1 MDDLTWKRRM
11 RARKRRV
18 KYERFFLLILLI
30 VGLSYFIWDSVSRTK
45 TPVYAMNKVV
55 ESIDTGD
62 LENFN
67 KHVDLTTITTRAYDD
82 LTGDL
87 FKNDE
92 QLSMSERLLFENFYV
107 LIRPQICQ
115 GAIQVINKKVESGNW
130 TLPEEILKGR
140 QLGIDFELLLERSLI
155 RNVKFVSVENIEHKG
170 ETATADINIIEE
182 RTQTP
187 FTFKVTLE
195 NFSEVGLQ
203 MSSDNFEL
211 FGETWKFPGLSFAF
225 DDNSWKIVSVDN
237 YKEFL
242 ETVTPL
248 IQRDVENYIEATA
261 EIVNRYND
269 IFYDEQLNFI
279 ELQRTSSGILSAS
292 QRENIAVY
300 INDTII
306 KTLQDRQSELDKIPV
321 PNGARYLADLR
332 AQSTYVTIQAWKY
345 YAQGIS
351 ENDAVALGTA
361 AGIHKQEL
369 IIDQRI
375 EEVIKNSAVAKNLP
389 ELP

>member
-1 MDDLTWKRRM
+1 MDDLTWNRRI

-18 KYERFFLLILLI
+18 KYERFFFLLLLI

-55 ESIDTGD
+55 ESIETGD

-67 KHVDLTTITTRAYDD
+67 QHVDLTAVTTHAYDD

-115 GAIQVINKKVESGNW
+115 GAIQVINTRIDSGNW
-130 TLPEEILKGR
+130 TLPEGILKGR

-155 RNVKFVSVENIEHKG
+155 RNLKFVSVENIEHQG
-170 ETATADINIIEE
+170 EKATADINIVEE

-203 MSSDNFEL
+203 MSGNYFEL

-248 IQRDVENYIEATA
+248 IQNDVESYIESTA
-261 EIVNRYND
+261 EIVDTYND
-269 IFYDEQLNFI
+269 IFYGEQMNFI
-279 ELQRTSSGILSAS
+279 ELQRTSSGTLTAS
-292 QRENIAVY
+292 QRENIVDY
-300 INDTII
+300 ISNTII
-306 KTLQDRQSELDKIPV
+306 PNLQQRQTELDKIPV

-332 AQSTYVTIQAWKY
+332 AQSTYVTIQAWKF

-351 ENDAVALGTA
+351 ANDAVALGTA
-361 AGIHKQEL
+361 ASIHKQEL

>member
-351 ENDAVALGTA
+351 ANDAVALGTA